1 MSPSTELKKSLQAI
15 FSQFGKIIDIVAAKS
30 YKLRGQAWVVFA
42 DVASATEAM
51 RAMQG
56 FPFYDKPMRITYAKT
71 KSDATAK
78 QEGSFDPKAR
88 DPEMRAKRK
97 AESPSAQEIKKKK
110 AEAAA
115 VAEKGGGAKYP
126 DVEGAIGPNGLKRKR
141 GGNNAGSP
149 CARHASAQGCQ
160 FEFCSFSHT
169 KN

>member
-1 MSPSTELKKSLQAI
+1 MPARASDPPPPRITSWLTLHAPLLRVSPSTELKKSLQAI

-88 DPEMRAKRK
+88 DPEM
-97 AESPSAQEIKKKK
+97 
-110 AEAAA
+110 
-115 VAEKGGGAKYP
+115 
-126 DVEGAIGPNGLKRKR
+126 
-141 GGNNAGSP
+141 
-149 CARHASAQGCQ
+149 
-160 FEFCSFSHT
+160 
-169 KN
+169 